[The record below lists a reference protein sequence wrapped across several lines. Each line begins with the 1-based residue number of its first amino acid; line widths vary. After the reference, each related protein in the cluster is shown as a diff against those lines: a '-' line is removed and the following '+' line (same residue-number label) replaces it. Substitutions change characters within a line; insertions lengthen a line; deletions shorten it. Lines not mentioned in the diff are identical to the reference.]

1 LEAAAAAAAGGGVED
16 SVVYSRW
23 RLGSGGCLRV
33 LGGVLITCLGVGHQV
48 GMFLWASTFDQVN
61 LEFFFSSKK
70 IEN

>member
-48 GMFLWASTFDQVN
+48 GMFSLGFDV
-61 LEFFFSSKK
+61 
-70 IEN
+70 